1 MKLSIWHHFSSNHSN
16 SFTVVGTFIS
26 QKDAI
31 EAAQILRE
39 IFEHITEQNTDYLS
53 DELLPAEKWYAQ
65 KYDIEW
71 SQHLD
76 WVFGNPNHFVVQLDD
91 ILIVGP
97 MRGDA
102 TGLGAYVVDE
112 LVAKLGGQ
120 VKKEEEMRNTSL
132 LATIDF
138 QATDSEIAK
147 KLHDEIRAYLS
158 ANDAYW
164 RDHTSSH
171 KKGPIPPWIFHFMNK
186 PDVDHDTILEAH
198 QKRID
203 LYEELEA
210 IRGEIRQLLIAGV
223 PRSDNRVHLLQAKH
237 DRLAKTSLTTTE
249 SQYAEWFGAALS
261 ETNPFGK
268 ESGEPPY
275 TMTLDDNRVTVE
287 DLDFGH
293 RLGYGLPTLINWLRA
308 EGCTVGFTIEMR
320 EWNT

>member
-1 MKLSIWHHFSSNHSN
+1 MKLSIWQQFSSNHSN
-16 SFTVVGTFIS
+16 SFTVIGSFVS
-26 QKDAI
+26 RKDAT
-31 EAAQILRE
+31 EAAQTLRE

-71 SQHLD
+71 SEHLD
-76 WVFGNPNHFVVQLDD
+76 WVFGNPNKFIVQLDD

-97 MRGDA
+97 MRVNA

-132 LATIDF
+132 LVTIDF
-138 QATDSEIAK
+138 QAPNSETAK
-147 KLHDEIRAYLS
+147 KLHEEIREYLS

-171 KKGPIPPWIFHFMNK
+171 RKRPIPPWVFHFMNK
-186 PDVDHDTILEAH
+186 PDVAHDTILEAH

-210 IRGEIRQLLIAGV
+210 VRGEIRQLLISGV
-223 PRSDNRVHLLQAKH
+223 LRSDNRVHLLQAKH

-249 SQYAEWFGAALS
+249 SQYAEWFS
-261 ETNPFGK
+261 SSVSDTNPYGK

-275 TMTLDDNRVTVE
+275 TMALDDNRVTIE
-287 DLDFGH
+287 HLEFGDQ
-293 RLGYGLPTLINWLRA
+293 LGYGLPTLVNWLRA
-308 EGCTVGFTIEMR
+308 EGCTVEFTIEMR
-320 EWNT
+320 EWTS